1 MTNYKSEN
9 NMQESVE
16 TSIQLKKTDTQ
27 AVWMLYVPDCA
38 PYPSIDTLADTALLR
53 HRPNAVTPISWF
65 RADQN
70 SWLFSVPQ
78 RKQLPLSEAVKSMS
92 RDAETGFKVLC
103 KTMEAIETASDHLL
117 PIVPLLLHP
126 ELIFLEQGDCE
137 REHFDVQIVSLPL
150 INTQQIRSD
159 QQPGLIEWMG
169 EVFHWNASL
178 VIQLAELFRKE
189 AFFDLL
195 LESNTLC
202 GESYRHSA
210 SVECSLV
217 TPQKLDH
224 SHSPSVEHHERM
236 ASDESRD
243 PSTANGSTG
252 ERIMSKLKRLG
263 ETLFGYQ
270 NHETIHEVTQ
280 ELDLSSDQFKIAQLS
295 EGLPGTPDEELGH
308 HAYILTEEF
317 VIGRDMGKSDFWIDS
332 FSISRRHAV
341 IRRRAG
347 SYFIEDLGSKNG
359 TTLDGIK
366 LSKHREHLLPEKCK
380 ISFADHVYYFRS
392 A

>member
-1 MTNYKSEN
+1 MTSYESKNS
-9 NMQESVE
+9 MQESVN
-16 TSIQLKKTDTQ
+16 TSMRLQKTDTQ

-70 SWLFSVPQ
+70 AWLFSVPQ
-78 RKQLPLSEAVKSMS
+78 RKRLPLSEAVQSMS
-92 RDAETGFKVLC
+92 GDEETGFKVLY

-117 PIVPLLLHP
+117 PIIPPLLHP
-126 ELIFLEQGDCE
+126 ELIFVEQSESE

-150 INTQQIRSD
+150 INTQHINRNQE
-159 QQPGLIEWMG
+159 PGLIEWMG
-169 EVFHWNASL
+169 EVFHWNAPL
-178 VIQLAELFRKE
+178 ILQLADLFRKE

-195 LESNTLC
+195 HESKTLC

-210 SVECSLV
+210 DIECSLV
-217 TPQKLDH
+217 TPQKLEY
-224 SHSPSVEHHERM
+224 SHPASVEYHERVKN
-236 ASDESRD
+236 DESRN
-243 PSTANGSTG
+243 STTPKGTTG
-252 ERIMSKLKRLG
+252 ERIMSRLKRFG
-263 ETLFGYQ
+263 ETLFGCR

-280 ELDLSSDQFKIAQLS
+280 ELDLSSDHFRIAQLS

-359 TTLDGIK
+359 TTLDGIR